1 MVEELLKAAIEK
13 FKAKVAEDAEF
24 AKELESMSK
33 TVQLEVEDGEWYHF
47 RLQGG
52 DIDGPHKGAVDSPD
66 IRIIASTDTLTRLW
80 SRELRVMK
88 AFVTRKLQVK
98 GAIED
103 VMRLRRFF

>member
-1 MVEELLKAAIEK
+1 LVEELLKAAIDK
-13 FKAKVAEDAEF
+13 FKVKVAEDAEF
-24 AKELESMSK
+24 AKELEGMSK

-47 RLQGG
+47 RLQNGEV
-52 DIDGPHKGAVDSPD
+52 DGPHKGAVDGPD

-80 SRELRVMK
+80 NRELRVMK

-98 GAIED
+98 GSLED